1 MIERTR
7 QIGQNYKSV
16 TPVILANNKNYD
28 IVIPKKQ
35 QAVIFNN
42 PLEGYDAIT

>member
-16 TPVILANNKNYD
+16 TPVIVVNNKNFD
-28 IVIPKKQ
+28 IAIPKKLP
-35 QAVIFNN
+35 AVIFNN